1 MSVQLSLTIDDL
13 DVYARHDSCVAVVSV
28 HEQHV
33 VRLAHALADK
43 HPGIIFLWGRPSGKG
58 MYLIC
63 AVRPDR
69 HQIPE
74 KVKERLAFAGDSM
87 AKTLADK
94 QPVKKNFFRDLFRK
108 RLAPG
113 WQFTQIQ

>member
-1 MSVQLSLTIDDL
+1 MSLQLSDDEL
-13 DVYARHDSCVAVVSV
+13 DQYARHDNCVAVVSV

-33 VRLAHALADK
+33 TRMAQVLAEK
-43 HPGIIFLWGRPSGKG
+43 HPGIIILWGPPSAKG

-74 KVKERLAFAGDSM
+74 KVKERLASAGEAM
-87 AKTLADK
+87 AKTLTDK
-94 QPVKKNFFRDLFRK
+94 NPPRRAFLRNLFRR
-108 RLAPG
+108 RLPPG
-113 WQFTQIQ
+113 WRFTQI